1 MKAIKAI
8 VLRVLIALNMF
19 TLHLLT
25 GQADLTISGWSYI
38 RHRQGKWSPIRF
50 VDWLFL
56 KFSGQQDHCR
66 KAFEWEIAESRR
78 LIMDYGKYLSR

>member
-38 RHRQGKWSPIRF
+38 RHRQGKWSPIRL

-66 KAFEWEIAESRR
+66 KAFEWEVSEAVRFLGEYR
-78 LIMDYGKYLSR
+78 KYL